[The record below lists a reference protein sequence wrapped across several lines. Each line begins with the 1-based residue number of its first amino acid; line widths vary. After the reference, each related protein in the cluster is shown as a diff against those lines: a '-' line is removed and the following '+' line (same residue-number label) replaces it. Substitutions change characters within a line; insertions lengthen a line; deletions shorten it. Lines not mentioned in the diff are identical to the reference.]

1 MWEAW
6 GGERLRSPPWS
17 RAFGALKFS
26 HCDFR
31 PVSSNVLGHVSQ
43 WGLLIPVPGLS
54 CRCLEPFPQ
63 QASALCSFLAL
74 VPPSSSSSSSPFL
87 PLMLQAAPSVLAF
100 RWLQTMSLF
109 TRWLGFGGEGKAWV
123 QRRRK
128 ERGREV
134 SVPVLGQLSSCG

>member
-6 GGERLRSPPWS
+6 GGERLHSPPWP

-54 CRCLEPFPQ
+54 CRCLEPFPL
-63 QASALCSFLAL
+63 QASALCSFLAP
-74 VPPSSSSSSSPFL
+74 VPPSSSSFSSPFL
-87 PLMLQAAPSVLAF
+87 LLVLQAAPSVLAF
-100 RWLQTMSLF
+100 R
-109 TRWLGFGGEGKAWV
+109 
-123 QRRRK
+123 
-128 ERGREV
+128 
-134 SVPVLGQLSSCG
+134 